1 MTPERVARGGG
12 LGNRLLEGLETRFEL
27 FGFELGEERDRLLA
41 TIVAALVAVVFLFA
55 GLLSLNVVL
64 VMAFWEQR
72 LLVSLI
78 MAVVY
83 LGLGIGL
90 GLTARSRIRNAPQPF
105 TSTLEELRKDAEA
118 FRSTGGS
125 S

>member
-1 MTPERVARGGG
+1 MTSERAARGSG
-12 LGNRLLEGLETRFEL
+12 LGNRLLEALETRFDL

-41 TIVAALVAVVFLFA
+41 TIIAALVAVVFLFA

-64 VMAFWEQR
+64 VLAFWEQR
-72 LLVSLI
+72 LLVSVI

-83 LGLGIGL
+83 LGLGAGL

-105 TSTLEELRKDAEA
+105 TSTLDELRKDAEA
-118 FRSTGGS
+118 FRSGGGAE
-125 S
+125 

>member
-1 MTPERVARGGG
+1 MPAERAARGGG
-12 LGNRLLEGLETRFEL
+12 LGNRLLEALETRFEL

-55 GLLSLNVVL
+55 GLLSLNIVL
-64 VMAFWEQR
+64 VLAFWEQR
-72 LLVSLI
+72 VVVSVI

-90 GLTARSRIRNAPQPF
+90 GLTARSRVRNAPQPF
-105 TSTLEELRKDAEA
+105 TSTLDELRRDAET
-118 FRSTGGS
+118 FRSGGGS